1 MKQVLSESTSGMM
14 VSTIVIGLLALAGT
28 SRGFTGR
35 GVMYPGRSDLF
46 ELPIIHIND
55 FHARYEE
62 VGPRAGTCHRDEGE
76 ECVGGL
82 PRVLT
87 GIKQLFEERGPNSIF
102 LNAGDHYQGTLWYN
116 VHKWNA
122 TATFLNML
130 PHDVMTIGNHE
141 FDDGIDGL
149 VPFLKNVVSP
159 VVVTNIDYT
168 HEPRMQGLMTNST
181 IITRAGRKIGVIGV
195 IFKGT
200 ASIAS
205 TEKLIFLDEVE
216 TVNLEAEK
224 LKREDDVDII
234 IVLSHAGIDVD
245 RIMAA
250 NCPLID
256 VIVGGHSHTFLFT
269 GDKPPFVDIPEDV
282 YPVVVTQN
290 NPLRTV
296 LIVQA
301 AAFTKYLGNLTVWFN
316 EAGEV
321 EDWDGNPILLDDG
334 IPEDPEMLR
343 ALAPWKI
350 AVDGLSKKVI
360 GESRVELRH
369 GCRDGECNL
378 GNLITDAM
386 VDGFVEKAENK
397 SYWTYASI
405 AVMNGGAVRAGI
417 SSASGVITYG
427 DVVVTQ
433 PFENMWDVAEMLG
446 KDIRETLEVSVAIGY
461 NSTKFPN
468 RAYVFW
474 SGLRVTYNLT
484 AELYSRVVD
493 VKVRCRRCQVPEF
506 EALRDNEW
514 YRIVIPSF
522 LLSGG
527 DSHTIIQKRHRNRV
541 RGMRDLDQL
550 TKYITKN
557 SPLFSGTERRV
568 IFLEG

>member
-1 MKQVLSESTSGMM
+1 MM
-14 VSTIVIGLLALAGT
+14 MSTIVIILLGLVGT

-35 GVMYPGRSDLF
+35 GVMYPGRTDLF

-62 VGPRAGTCHRDEGE
+62 VGPWAGTCHRDEGE

-82 PRVLT
+82 PRLLT
-87 GIKQLFEERGPNSIF
+87 AIKQLFEERGPNSIF

-122 TATFLNML
+122 TAVFLNML
-130 PHDVMTIGNHE
+130 PHDAMTIGNHE

-149 VPFLKNVVSP
+149 VPFLKNVEAP

-168 HEPRMQGLMTNST
+168 HEPRMQGLMKNST
-181 IITRAGRKIGVIGV
+181 IITRAGKKIGVIGV
-195 IFKGT
+195 IFQGT
-200 ASIAS
+200 PSIAS

-224 LKREDDVDII
+224 LKREGVDII
-234 IVLSHAGIDVD
+234 IVLSHCGINVD

-256 VIVGGHSHTFLFT
+256 VIVGGHSHTFLYS
-269 GDKPPFVDIPEDV
+269 GDKPPFVDTPEDV
-282 YPVVVTQN
+282 YPVVVTQD
-290 NPLRTV
+290 NPFRTV

-301 AAFTKYLGNLTVWFN
+301 AAFTKYVGNLTVWFN
-316 EAGEV
+316 EAGEI
-321 EDWDGNPILLDDG
+321 EDWDGNPILLDAG
-334 IPEDPEMLR
+334 IPEDPDMLK

-350 AVDGLSKKVI
+350 AVDKLSNKVV

-369 GCRDGECNL
+369 FCRIGECNI

-386 VDGFVEKAENK
+386 IDGFVEKAENK
-397 SYWTYASI
+397 SFWSYAAI
-405 AVMNGGAVRAGI
+405 AVMNGGGVRAGI

-427 DVVVTQ
+427 DVVVAQ
-433 PFENMWDVAEMLG
+433 PFENMWDAVEMLG

-461 NSTKFPN
+461 NDTKFPN

-474 SGLRVTYNLT
+474 AGLRVTYNLT
-484 AELYSRVVD
+484 AEVYSRVVD
-493 VKVRCRRCQVPEF
+493 VKVRCRKCQVPEF
-506 EALRDNEW
+506 EDLRDDQW

-527 DSHTIIQKRHRNRV
+527 DRHTIIQQRHRNRV
-541 RGMRDLDQL
+541 HGMRDIDQL
-550 TKYITKN
+550 TNFITKR
-557 SPLFSGTERRV
+557 SPLFYGNERRV
-568 IFLEG
+568 LFIDEDNSV